1 MLFSIACATILFVG
15 VFGSVTPGL
24 EKKSEGGFKLDFN
37 IRLSKKLFR
46 RDESEELDLS
56 ATRSYYECNLYVGS
70 QGSEN
75 TVMLDTGSSDLWVMD
90 SNVVCYLPPT
100 KRDFSIFSLNDP
112 LGPKKHPQRRL
123 KLKGPNEKLRQLGKR
138 DSVDNASPTRKHKLE
153 ARANTCLDLGSFSTG
168 SSDTFSHNSSAE
180 VFYIKYMDDSYA
192 LGSWGTDNIR
202 LGNLSGL
209 QLYGASFGV
218 VNQTNSE
225 FGVLGIGLPWLEMT
239 YALSYVTNPY
249 IYENFPM
256 LLKSQGHISHTG
268 YSLYLKQGSGS
279 VLFGAVDHAKYS
291 GTLQT
296 VPMLDTYLYS
306 STPIHFYVMM
316 NSILLEGGSS
326 NFTVTDRNIAVL
338 FDSGTTISY
347 LPYSIYIQLG
357 AMLGGTYTSYGYR
370 VSCTYYS
377 DSYHFVF
384 NFSGAQIRVPFS
396 EMILEYSSGC
406 YLDVSS
412 LGRYNVAT
420 FGDNFLRSAYIVHDL
435 ENYEILLAQFNDT
448 DEEHIEDILL
458 TIPLAVKAESYS
470 STSIDYSATIGT
482 SATAVTF
489 LGVTA
494 TSEAHSSEFSDY
506 SYPSY
511 YYSYS
516 SIDFSYSS
524 IDFSFSSID
533 FSFSYDSFDF
543 SFTTSKT
550 GMTTNVGRTTPF
562 GTTTRLS
569 TSSSRQTSSSSRQ
582 TSSSS
587 WQITVPTDLIPLTTS
602 LPSTSSFST
611 LGAGSTSQAG
621 NGATRLSAGMLLSL
635 IGIFLG
641 LV

>member
-1 MLFSIACATILFVG
+1 MLFSIACATTLLVG
-15 VFGSVTPGL
+15 VFGSITPGL
-24 EKKSEGGFKLDFN
+24 QKKSEGGLKLDFK

-75 TVMLDTGSSDLWVMD
+75 TVMIDTGSSDLWVMD

-100 KRDFSIFSLNDP
+100 KRDFSIFSMDDP
-112 LGPKKHPQRRL
+112 LGPKKHQQRRL
-123 KLKGPNEKLRQLGKR
+123 KPKGPSEKLRKLGKR
-138 DSVDNASPTRKHKLE
+138 DSVDNASPTSKHELD
-153 ARANTCLDLGSFSTG
+153 ARANTCLDLGSFNTG
-168 SSDTFSHNSSAE
+168 SSDTFKHNSSAE
-180 VFYIKYMDDSYA
+180 VFYIEYMDDSYA
-192 LGSWGTDNIR
+192 LGSWGKDNIR

-239 YALSYVTNPY
+239 YALPYVTNPY

-268 YSLYLKQGSGS
+268 YSLYLTQGSGS

-306 STPIHFYVMM
+306 STPSHFYVIM
-316 NSILLEGGSS
+316 NSILMEGGSS

-347 LPYSIYIQLG
+347 LPYSIYIQFG

-377 DSYHFVF
+377 NSYHFVF
-384 NFSGAQIRVPFS
+384 NFSGVQIRVPFS

-420 FGDNFLRSAYIVHDL
+420 FGDNFLRSAYVVHDL

-458 TIPLAVKAESYS
+458 TVPLAVKAESYS

-494 TSEAHSSEFSDY
+494 TSEVHSSEFSDY

-516 SIDFSYSS
+516 SIDFSY
-524 IDFSFSSID
+524 FF
-533 FSFSYDSFDF
+533 DSFDF
-543 SFTTSKT
+543 SFTTSET
-550 GMTTNVGRTTPF
+550 GMSTNVGRTTSL
-562 GTTTRLS
+562 GMTTRLS

-582 TSSSS
+582 
-587 WQITVPTDLIPLTTS
+587 ITVSTDLIPLTTS
-602 LPSTSSFST
+602 LPSTSSFSS
-611 LGAGSTSQAG
+611 LSPGSTSQAG
-621 NGATRLSAGMLLSL
+621 NGANVTRLSVGMLLSL
-635 IGIFLG
+635 IGILLG